1 MPVLDDVTQ
10 APPLDYFV
18 DEAGDPT
25 LFDRKGR
32 VIVGEQGCSRYF
44 ILGKLEIDQPKVLG
58 SQLEALRQELLADPY
73 FKGVPSMQPENRK
86 TALAFHA
93 KDDVPEVRREV
104 YKLLTQAEVRFY
116 AVVRNKTALATYVQQ
131 QNARDP
137 GYRYRQNEQYDLL
150 VKELFDKLHHMASQV
165 RICFA
170 KRGTKPRNDALRTA
184 LEQAAASFAQRFG
197 FAHPATNEVISSTPP
212 QCVGLQAADY
222 YLWALQRFY
231 ERREERYLGLIWH
244 QVGEIHALD
253 QLDDGRRGA
262 FYHKGKP
269 LTLASLEKMGGPGI

>member
-1 MPVLDDVTQ
+1 MPAQVDKTPAL
-10 APPLDYFV
+10 PLHYFV

-44 ILGKLEIDQPKVLG
+44 ILGKLEIDQPEVLG
-58 SQLEALRQELLADPY
+58 AQLQALRLELIADPY
-73 FKGVPSMQPENRK
+73 FKGVPSMRPENRK

-93 KDDVPEVRREV
+93 KDDVPEVRWEV
-104 YKLLTQAEVRFY
+104 YKLLVKSEVRFY

-137 GYRYRQNEQYDLL
+137 AYRYRQNEQYDLL
-150 VKELFDKLHHMASQV
+150 VKELFDKLHHMATDV

-170 KRGTKPRNDALRTA
+170 KRGSKPRNDAFRAA
-184 LEQAAASFAQRFG
+184 LEQAAASFTQNFG

-231 ERREERYLGLIWH
+231 ERREERYLGLVWH

-253 QLDDGRRGA
+253 QLDDGRRRA

-269 LTLASLEKMGGPGI
+269 LTLAALEKMGGPGI